1 MVLSRRACSLL
12 LCLAC
17 VTAISLVTV
26 QALDSDQGIS
36 SLFSRMASTEET
48 EAWPDL
54 VGMDKDEAKAKL
66 ERAFPNLKVFTVGQD
81 RVVTMDYRRDRV
93 RIFHNNEGSVV
104 RVPRLG

>member
-1 MVLSRRACSLL
+1 MTIHHHLMLKNL
-12 LCLAC
+12 PP
-17 VTAISLVTV
+17 
-26 QALDSDQGIS
+26 Q
-36 SLFSRMASTEET
+36 
-48 EAWPDL
+48 

>member
-1 MVLSRRACSLL
+1 
-12 LCLAC
+12 
-17 VTAISLVTV
+17 
-26 QALDSDQGIS
+26 
-36 SLFSRMASTEET
+36 
-48 EAWPDL
+48 
-54 VGMDKDEAKAKL
+54 MDKDEAKAKL

>member
-17 VTAISLVTV
+17 VTAIS
-26 QALDSDQGIS
+26 
-36 SLFSRMASTEET
+36 
-48 EAWPDL
+48 L